1 MYSWSVSFKFSFCGG
16 KTRFTLAI
24 AADKRAS
31 SHNFRMKS
39 FNLLAINFL
48 AIYLLSRGKSLYII
62 NRRWERIIIS
72 ARSFTDFQEKIV
84 VTVLTTTSS
93 VVFSKVHMCFFPWV
107 GSSVRH
113 SVPKFVGSLLNH
125 LYRCANENGT
135 AKPLSF
141 NLIWLYFKY
150 HFLAQK
156 LSSLW
161 KIFL

>member
-1 MYSWSVSFKFSFCGG
+1 M
-16 KTRFTLAI
+16 
-24 AADKRAS
+24 
-31 SHNFRMKS
+31 SHS
-39 FNLLAINFL
+39 NLVFVEERPDLHLPLQQTNEQAL
-48 AIYLLSRGKSLYII
+48 TTSEWRVLIYLQLIFLPFTYWAEVNLCTLI

-125 LYRCANENGT
+125 LYRCANENVT
-135 AKPLSF
+135 VKPLSF

>member
-16 KTRFTLAI
+16 KTRFTLSI